1 MKKKIVFGL
10 IGFITAMV
18 FSLSV
23 QAGKFVP
30 AGWDNENGS
39 ANCKRGPIQCYLWI
53 ED

>member
-10 IGFITAMV
+10 IGFIAAMV
-18 FSLSV
+18 LNVSV

-39 ANCKRGPIQCYLWI
+39 AGCKRGSIQCFMWV
-53 ED
+53 D

>member
-10 IGFITAMV
+10 IGFIIAV
-18 FSLSV
+18 VLNFSV

-30 AGWDNENGS
+30 AGWDNENGT
-39 ANCKRGPIQCYLWI
+39 ANCKEGPIRCYEWI